1 MFDVIV
7 IGGGPGGYV
16 ASIRLSKLGK
26 NVALIEKNELGGT
39 CTNVGCIPT
48 KALLSASHLYSEMND
63 KGKRFGVTAEELNY
77 DESKIMKHSKKAITL
92 SRKGIEHLLNKN
104 NVEIIEGTA
113 EIIDKGKIR
122 IKESGTFVEGK
133 NLILAQGSNPA
144 NFPPFEDVEG
154 IMTSDDVFS
163 MEKFPESILIIGGGY
178 IGVEFATFFSSF
190 GVKVHLVEVLDQILS
205 TEDKDVAED
214 IKKSLKRKGVI
225 VLENTEVTTVEKEN
239 GTFTSTIKNNEKDE
253 QQELKT
259 ESVLLAVG
267 RKPAITEDI
276 KALGVEIDKG
286 IITDDHMCTNI
297 ENVYAIGDIKA
308 KYMLAHT
315 AMHEGI
321 VAAENIAG
329 IDTKMDYSAIPSVI
343 FSNPEVASVG
353 LREKDVEKEKI
364 KVSKFPVS
372 ATGRARTME
381 ERIGFAKVISDKKDD
396 TVLGLTIVSP
406 NATEMIMEGVI
417 AVRNKLTTLQLM
429 ESVHPHPTLTETV
442 LGALEKANDREIHI

>member
-1 MFDVIV
+1 MYDVII

-16 ASIRLSKLGK
+16 AAIRLSKLEK
-26 NVALIEKNELGGT
+26 KVALIEKNELGGT

-63 KGKRFGVTAEELNY
+63 KGKRFGVTAKELSY

-214 IKKSLKRKGVI
+214 I
-225 VLENTEVTTVEKEN
+225 
-239 GTFTSTIKNNEKDE
+239 
-253 QQELKT
+253 
-259 ESVLLAVG
+259 
-267 RKPAITEDI
+267 
-276 KALGVEIDKG
+276 
-286 IITDDHMCTNI
+286 
-297 ENVYAIGDIKA
+297 
-308 KYMLAHT
+308 
-315 AMHEGI
+315 
-321 VAAENIAG
+321 
-329 IDTKMDYSAIPSVI
+329 
-343 FSNPEVASVG
+343 
-353 LREKDVEKEKI
+353 
-364 KVSKFPVS
+364 
-372 ATGRARTME
+372 
-381 ERIGFAKVISDKKDD
+381 
-396 TVLGLTIVSP
+396 
-406 NATEMIMEGVI
+406 
-417 AVRNKLTTLQLM
+417 
-429 ESVHPHPTLTETV
+429 
-442 LGALEKANDREIHI
+442 